1 MPKNHT
7 LCEPGDARPTDGI
20 EDHAC
25 PFNAGNLL
33 HARRQIFLLRRLRR
47 RPAPSRHFLHPL
59 YKKGVWERLIP
70 TRDDSIN

>member
-25 PFNAGNLL
+25 PFTAGNLL
-33 HARRQIFLLRRLRR
+33 HARRQIFLLRRDNILRSGVAQR
-47 RPAPSRHFLHPL
+47 LHDTF
-59 YKKGVWERLIP
+59 YTHYIKRVCG
-70 TRDDSIN
+70 RD